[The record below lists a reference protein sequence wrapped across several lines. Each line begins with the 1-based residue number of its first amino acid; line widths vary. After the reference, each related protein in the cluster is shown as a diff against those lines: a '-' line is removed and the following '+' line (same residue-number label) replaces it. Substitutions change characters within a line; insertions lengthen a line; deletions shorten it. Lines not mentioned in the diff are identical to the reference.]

1 MKREAGYNTKQKE
14 KLVDFL
20 INNKDKHTTV
30 QEISAYLSTE
40 GSPLGTA
47 TIYRQLDK
55 LVESGVVRKFV
66 IDGKTCACYQYI
78 ENEHE
83 CREHFHLKCISCGKL
98 IHLNCDHLMSI
109 NKHIEE
115 HHGFIIDPSQTVFY
129 GRCADCSAR
138 VSETD
143 EQV

>member
-66 IDGKTCACYQYI
+66 IDGKTGACYQYI

-83 CREHFHLKCISCGKL
+83 CREHLHLKCISCAKL

-129 GRCADCSAR
+129 GRCADCSAG

>member
-66 IDGKTCACYQYI
+66 INGKTGACYQYI
-78 ENEHE
+78 ENEHD

-98 IHLNCDHLMSI
+98 IHLNCDHLLSI

-129 GRCADCSAR
+129 GRCADCSAG